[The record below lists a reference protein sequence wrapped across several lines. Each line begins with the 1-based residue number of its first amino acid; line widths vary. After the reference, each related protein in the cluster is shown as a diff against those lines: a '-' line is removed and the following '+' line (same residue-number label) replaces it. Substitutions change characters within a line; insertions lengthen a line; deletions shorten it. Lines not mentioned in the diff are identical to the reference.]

1 MSTVTHE
8 KGPALRP
15 TATEPKKIFSLQ
27 KRRPLHTIV
36 RGFVQATGLSF
47 LVGFTSSTMTL
58 DVILAV
64 TLWCRS

>member
-1 MSTVTHE
+1 MSAAHE
-8 KGPALRP
+8 TGPALSS
-15 TATEPKKIFSLQ
+15 AAAEPKSIFSPQ
-27 KRRPLHTIV
+27 KRRHLDTII
-36 RGFVQATGLSF
+36 RGFVQATGPSF